1 VNPASPSPTQRGVCP
16 RAALRADPWG
26 LGPPSPAM
34 RERVPNGARRVRVFA
49 GVAIIL
55 VLAIAG
61 CGKRNAPQPPPDAP
75 NTYPR
80 PYPNE

>member
-1 VNPASPSPTQRGVCP
+1 
-16 RAALRADPWG
+16 
-26 LGPPSPAM
+26 M
-34 RERVPNGARRVRVFA
+34 RVRVFA

>member
-1 VNPASPSPTQRGVCP
+1 
-16 RAALRADPWG
+16 
-26 LGPPSPAM
+26 
-34 RERVPNGARRVRVFA
+34 VPNGARRVRVFA
-49 GVAIIL
+49 GIAIIL

-61 CGKRNAPQPPPDAP
+61 CGKRNAPQPPPDVP